1 VKLHYATKLLIASA
15 IALCVLGCSSGTSS
29 GPTPPSISVSFL
41 NPPVSSLNISTS
53 TGLIATVMN
62 DNSNAGVTWK
72 TTCGS
77 ASCGT
82 ISPASTASGATAT
95 YTSPSTVP
103 TPATVTITATSVTDN
118 TKFATA
124 IITITATAPPPPISV
139 SFVTQPPSS
148 MVINTTTSVAASVSN
163 DAKNGGV
170 NWTVTCGSVQCG
182 SFNPTATA
190 SGATAIYTAPSA
202 VPTLATVTV
211 TATSVTDKTKST
223 SATIT
228 ILATPPPILADG
240 NYVFHFSG
248 QDNNNNYYVAGAFTV
263 KGGVITGGEQDVT
276 DYSLGATDPLVASN
290 CSISMAGNNIQVVLA
305 TADTSIGVNGVETLR
320 GTVVSGSRVLVSE
333 FDSFAAA
340 IGSIDLQT
348 STAPPALG
356 YAFSL
361 NGLDN
366 NSGNPLV
373 IGGVLN
379 FNGTSLSTANSV
391 FDINDGGI
399 VLQAQSFASGS
410 ISAPDSFGRVTMTLM
425 PGTSSV
431 NSFTLAGYLVDGKTI
446 QLVESQTDALQADL
460 GGPALAQVNN
470 TGTFSQTNVVNT
482 IYVHGSQGAD
492 TNGPLILGGYFNF
505 APNGSVSGALTFNDL
520 VPQNISENTFSG
532 ATFTVSPTG
541 RVTISN
547 VIPSSLS
554 NISLTFQLYLDGNG
568 NALELGA
575 DPIEQTTGLA
585 YQQNGLSDYEGNYA
599 VAVQGFLNGNEYE
612 QPFGAV
618 GPVTIS
624 SDIFSGYTDYTSQG
638 ANLLTPPTPTPFV
651 TYPNTPLSGQEANSQ
666 GRWLLT
672 GLNSVGFSQT
682 SSFGFYPIDGNR
694 VLAIEDDG
702 NAMGILMLE
711 NTNPSN

>member
-1 VKLHYATKLLIASA
+1 MKLHYATKLLIASA

-53 TGLIATVMN
+53 TGLIAIVMN
-62 DNSNAGVTWK
+62 DNSNAGVAWK
-72 TTCGS
+72 IACGS

-82 ISPASTASGATAT
+82 ISPTSTASGATAT

-148 MVINTTTSVAASVSN
+148 LVINTTTSVAASVSN

-170 NWTVTCGSVQCG
+170 NWTVTCGSAQCG

-190 SGATAIYTAPSA
+190 SGVTAIYTAPSA
-202 VPTLATVTV
+202 VPTPATVTV
-211 TATSVTDKTKST
+211 TATSVTDNTKST

-228 ILATPPPILADG
+228 ILATPPPVLADG

-348 STAPPALG
+348 ITAPPAQG

-366 NSGNPLV
+366 SSGNQLV

-379 FNGTSLSTANSV
+379 FNGTSLSTTNSV
-391 FDINDGGI
+391 FDINDGGL

-410 ISAPDSFGRVTMTLM
+410 ISAPDSFGRVTMTLT
-425 PGTSSV
+425 PSTSSV
-431 NSFTLAGYLVDGKTI
+431 LSFTLAGYLVDGKTI

-460 GGPALAQVNN
+460 GGPALAQGNN

-492 TNGPLILGGYFNF
+492 TNGPLIIGGYFNF

-532 ATFTVSPTG
+532 ATYTVSPTG

-599 VAVQGFLNGNEYE
+599 IAVQGFLNGNEYE
-612 QPFGAV
+612 QPFGTV

-624 SDIFSGYTDYTSQG
+624 SDNFSGYTDYTSQG

-651 TYPNTPLSGQEANSQ
+651 TYPSTPLSGQEATSQ
-666 GRWLLT
+666 GRLLLT

-682 SSFGFYPIDGNR
+682 SSFGFYPIDSNR

-711 NTNPSN
+711 NTHPSN